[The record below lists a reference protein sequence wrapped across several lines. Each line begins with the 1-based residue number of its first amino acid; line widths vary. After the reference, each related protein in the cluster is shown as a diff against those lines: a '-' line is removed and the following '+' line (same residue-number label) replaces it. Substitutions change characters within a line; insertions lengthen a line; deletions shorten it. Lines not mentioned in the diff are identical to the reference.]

1 MVKQSKIY
9 EVENL
14 KALMEGSKSAALVDY
29 QGLTAE
35 QVRALRA
42 KIKELGGSMLVAKNT
57 LLMLALKALG
67 IELPEILT
75 GPTALV
81 VSNEDE
87 IAPLKQIAETKK
99 QFEKPE
105 FKLGLLDGKLLSLT
119 ELEEF
124 VSLPGKEALLAR
136 FVGGLNNP
144 LSRLAYALN
153 YNQQKLVLTLKEL
166 QKSKGGDN

>member
-14 KALMEGSKSAALVDY
+14 KALIEGSKSAALVDY

-35 QVRALRA
+35 QIRELRA
-42 KIKELGGSMLVAKNT
+42 KIRKEGGSMLVAKNT

-67 IELPEILT
+67 IKLPETLT

-87 IAPLKQIAETKK
+87 IAPLKEIAETKK

-105 FKLGLLDGKLLSLT
+105 FKLGLLGGKLLSLA

-124 VSLPGKEALLAR
+124 VSLPGRKTLLAR

-144 LSRLAYALN
+144 LARLAYA
-153 YNQQKLVLTLKEL
+153 
-166 QKSKGGDN
+166 